1 MQVAREMHDFQQQY
15 QQTNSYVFT
24 SFLSFKMISFV
35 LLLLASEPSVN
46 FNISKM
52 VYSGF
57 LRYRLSQS
65 PFPVS
70 AAQVVTDVARFLSSV
85 PRVFSAHAVNQ
96 CKVYLRRCVCG
107 YFLQNNLYNKTIIT
121 FGFCDILNNQG
132 LGECYQ
138 PRPSSQLIT
147 FTSTLIIPDI
157 TKTSSNNCL

>member
-1 MQVAREMHDFQQQY
+1 MQVAREMHGFQQQY
-15 QQTNSYVFT
+15 QQTNSDVFT
-24 SFLSFKMISFV
+24 SFLSLKMISFV
-35 LLLLASEPSVN
+35 LFLQASEPSVN

-57 LRYRLSQS
+57 LRCRLSQS

-70 AAQVVTDVARFLSSV
+70 AGQVETYVARFLSRAYLASLALTQ
-85 PRVFSAHAVNQ
+85 STS
-96 CKVYLRRCVCG
+96 KVYLRRCVCR

-138 PRPSSQLIT
+138 PQPSSRLIT

-157 TKTSSNNCL
+157 IKTSSDNCL